1 MSSKFARLVV
11 PMIGAVTPGFVS
23 IHASEICAM
32 LTLFFFASS
41 SILEFDCQPSDKE
54 LSGQDV
60 QTSS

>member
-1 MSSKFARLVV
+1 MNSPRMSSRFARLVV

-41 SILEFDCQPSDKE
+41 SILAVQ
-54 LSGQDV
+54 LSEK
-60 QTSS
+60 